1 MLRPMTTYVRRVR
14 TNLERLQ
21 NRLNSLQSA
30 SSSAATALN
39 NPAGGGTSG
48 GVVGPTTVDQGVI
61 DNIRKRFEDIQKR
74 ISDIMGRIGYAFSLP
89 GSSPPAQQSSSSVS
103 PSQQ

>member
-30 SSSAATALN
+30 SSSAAQALN
-39 NPAGGGTSG
+39 NPVGGGTSSG
-48 GVVGPTTVDQGVI
+48 VGPSAVDQGVI